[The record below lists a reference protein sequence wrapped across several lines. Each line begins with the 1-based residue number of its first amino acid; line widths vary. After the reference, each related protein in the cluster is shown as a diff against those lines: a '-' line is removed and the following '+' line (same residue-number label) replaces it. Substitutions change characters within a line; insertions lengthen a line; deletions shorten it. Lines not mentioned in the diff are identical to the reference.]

1 MGHFWHQENLLT
13 AASLGVCQSTDSPQS
28 TNPAQRGFVVG
39 AWAHPGVTSAGIRN
53 GAWKA
58 ICWEVARAW
67 PREDA
72 LSSLPLLS
80 SLLGWFQ
87 ATASHW
93 LLLYR
98 SINTPSLPAPAQW
111 CSFLHLFRLPN
122 VYWPCCPS
130 LCTAASHPVLTLGTN
145 PRSVMYRDLW
155 PCCHCHPS
163 ASQLA
168 DGKRQRRKNNEIGNK
183 SIACRNCIAS
193 APNIKYNSL
202 QHSPGDRLQILATQ
216 TWTFPG

>member
-98 SINTPSLPAPAQW
+98 SINTPSLPAP
-111 CSFLHLFRLPN
+111 CPVMLIPSFVQVAKCLLTMLSFTLYSCLP
-122 VYWPCCPS
+122 PCPDS
-130 LCTAASHPVLTLGTN
+130 GDKPKISDVQ
-145 PRSVMYRDLW
+145 RSVTMLSL
-155 PCCHCHPS
+155 PPLCLS
-163 ASQLA
+163 
-168 DGKRQRRKNNEIGNK
+168 
-183 SIACRNCIAS
+183 ACRWKEAEEEE
-193 APNIKYNSL
+193 
-202 QHSPGDRLQILATQ
+202 
-216 TWTFPG
+216 